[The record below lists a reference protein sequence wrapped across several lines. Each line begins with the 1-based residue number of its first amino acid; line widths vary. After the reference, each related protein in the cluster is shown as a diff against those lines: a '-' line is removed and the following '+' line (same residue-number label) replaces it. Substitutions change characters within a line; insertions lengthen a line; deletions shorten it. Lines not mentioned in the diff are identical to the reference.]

1 MNTSADSNMVSR
13 LFRTLNATHVAIG
26 CCFIWYIVFSYFRPS
41 PFVDESVHQDAIIG
55 IHEGKIDFSG
65 FPSLPAARNVGYG
78 PWAGYHWTIAII
90 SRLPGPSVSL
100 SRFLTFVTSAA
111 MIALYASVPWQQSGL
126 RTSRSPLLLA
136 LLPILFPYTAMVY
149 TDVLALF
156 FIIGAIYLH
165 AKISYALA
173 AISMLLACLVRQ
185 TNILWVL
192 YIVARSALGTWDL
205 CKKESAL
212 ANSHFWSVWVR
223 HLLPQ
228 VLGYIVVIGL
238 VVTLF
243 ISSGQILTSGFSEN
257 RAQPNSGN
265 FYTLA
270 FFALMLWAPIWFE
283 RAGNDVRSIVFA
295 ARRMPVR
302 VGFLALI
309 LAAFGFMLISRY
321 DNWHPWN
328 WTPMALRNIPLILM
342 DRYVL
347 FRVIAVTCVF
357 FAVWFVARFWSSQ
370 SNNSDLILLAFFAFL
385 FLSAHPV
392 VEPRYLIVPFVLSH
406 FFVDYSNAQ
415 VTKLALW
422 YISINVIICIL
433 IASGLAIW

>member
-1 MNTSADSNMVSR
+1 MLSR
-13 LFRTLNATHVAIG
+13 FVRTLSATHVAIA
-26 CCFIWYIVFSYFRPS
+26 CCFIWYMVFSYFRPS

-55 IHEGKIDFSG
+55 IHEGKIDFSS
-65 FPSLPAARNVGYG
+65 FPVLPAARTVGYG
-78 PWAGYHWTIAII
+78 PWLGYHWTIAII

-111 MIALYASVPWQQSGL
+111 MIAIYASVPWQKSGL

-156 FIIGAIYLH
+156 FIISAIYLH
-165 AKISYALA
+165 AKRNYALA

-185 TNILWVL
+185 TNIIWVL
-192 YIVARSALGTWDL
+192 YLVARSALGTWDL

-212 ANSHFWSVWVR
+212 AHSHFWSVWVR

-228 VLGYIVVIGL
+228 VLGYIAVIGL

-243 ISSGQILTSGFSEN
+243 ISSGQIFTSSGQIFTSEFSEN

-270 FFALMLWAPIWFE
+270 FLALMLWAPIWFE
-283 RAGNDVRSIVFA
+283 RAANDVRSIVMA
-295 ARRMPVR
+295 VRRMPVR
-302 VGFLALI
+302 VGFLVLT
-309 LAAFGFMLISRY
+309 LAIFGFMLISRY

-370 SNNSDLILLAFFAFL
+370 SNTSDLILLVFFAFL
-385 FLSAHPV
+385 FISAHPV
-392 VEPRYLIVPFVLSH
+392 VEPRYLIVPFVLSQLL
-406 FFVDYSNAQ
+406 VDYSNAQ

-422 YISINVIICIL
+422 YVSINVIICIL